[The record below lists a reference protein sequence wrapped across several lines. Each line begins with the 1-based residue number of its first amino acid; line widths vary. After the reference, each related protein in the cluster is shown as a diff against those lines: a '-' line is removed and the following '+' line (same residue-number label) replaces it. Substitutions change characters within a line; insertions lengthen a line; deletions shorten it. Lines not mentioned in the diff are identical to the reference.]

1 MKAAAPLFTWD
12 SGLDGSR
19 IAGLLRRLPLFE
31 GKPIHLERCARLR
44 DRRGPV
50 HGGAF
55 LRRRKIAVACSER
68 ELRRIIAHELH
79 HFVWLRLGNC
89 RRRSYEELLG
99 RELDSRAR
107 GELGWSAEWRKL
119 KLTTADVRSRT
130 RRWREYCCESFCDS
144 AAWLYSGVDRHPEYT
159 LARRYRDGRR
169 AWFCSSVG
177 EGPLRV

>member
-107 GELGWSAEWRKL
+107 GELGWSAEWRKREL
-119 KLTTADVRSRT
+119 SPADREART
-130 RRWREYCCESFCDS
+130 RRWREYCCESFCDT
-144 AAWLYSGVDRHPEYT
+144 AAWLYAGLKGHDEFT
-159 LARRYRDGRR
+159 LARRFREGRR
-169 AWFCSSVG
+169 AWFAEIANG
-177 EGPLRV
+177 APLSI